1 MNIRIKI
8 CGLTSPEAVHAAVEA
23 GADSLGFV
31 FADSPRQLTVA
42 GALELTAD
50 LPAAV
55 TRVAVMRHP
64 SETAVAAVLEGFQ
77 PDFLQTDHGDF
88 GAIRLRGTCRPL
100 PVFRD
105 GETLPERIP
114 ALLLYEGPVSGSGQ
128 VADWETAARLARRSR
143 LVLAGGLS
151 VGNVGEAIAAV
162 RPYGVDVSSG
172 VESEPGR
179 KDPQRIYEF
188 IAAARA
194 AAAPIEIIGE
204 HHHDG
209 SSGSVR

>member
-8 CGLTSPEAVHAAVEA
+8 CGLTSQNAVHAAVEA

-31 FADSPRQLTVA
+31 FADSPRQVTVA
-42 GALELTAD
+42 RALELTAD

-64 SETAVAAVLEGFQ
+64 SEAAVTAVMEGFQ

-88 GAIRLRGTCRPL
+88 SAIRLRGTCRPL
-100 PVFRD
+100 PVYRD
-105 GETLPERIP
+105 GEALPDRVP
-114 ALLLYEGPVSGSGQ
+114 SLLLYEGPTSGSGK
-128 VADWETAARLARRSR
+128 VADWETAALLARRSR

-151 VGNVGEAIAAV
+151 VENVGEAIGAV

-179 KDPQRIYEF
+179 KDPQRIYQF
-188 IAAARA
+188 IVAARA
-194 AAAPIEIIGE
+194 AAAPIEIFGE
-204 HHHDG
+204 HDHDG
-209 SSGSVR
+209 SSSSVR